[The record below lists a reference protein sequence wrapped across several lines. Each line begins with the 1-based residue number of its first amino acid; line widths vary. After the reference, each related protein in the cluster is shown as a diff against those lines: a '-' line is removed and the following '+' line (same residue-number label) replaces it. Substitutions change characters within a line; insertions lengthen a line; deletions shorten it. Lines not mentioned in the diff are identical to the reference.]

1 MVTELTQS
9 LSPQCP
15 YILVLWPS
23 FLLFLLIQFLVNL
36 CNCSCLNRV
45 HVTRVCVHVC
55 TEAHFWV
62 GEWLFI
68 WRACKGDVQYLR
80 SETVMLAMLW
90 ALVWKT
96 SNYVLWKW
104 GHYYSRHVNVVFP
117 LLGTISVEILK
128 VCNFIFVFMFHFNT
142 SQSDSVFRHYFLNW
156 FCRLIWL
163 FLHLPFPPYTA
174 TVQFFWQ

>member
-1 MVTELTQS
+1 MIGHFCVTSKIVPCIPLILYGHVQPRGEVGICPASFSIWLYCHVGQQNLVFKFIARNRLSVVTELTQS

-80 SETVMLAMLW
+80 SETVMLAML
-90 ALVWKT
+90 
-96 SNYVLWKW
+96 
-104 GHYYSRHVNVVFP
+104 
-117 LLGTISVEILK
+117 
-128 VCNFIFVFMFHFNT
+128 
-142 SQSDSVFRHYFLNW
+142 
-156 FCRLIWL
+156 
-163 FLHLPFPPYTA
+163 
-174 TVQFFWQ
+174 